1 MWLNTK
7 FLQARTPMTKKLSKL
22 TEQVYKV
29 YVTHYTDGSFYIGF
43 TQKSGKALESYFG
56 SNTIKDKLVDHKDV
70 VFTSKSKA
78 TAKLFELLLQL
89 SRMDSPKC
97 VNDMLNVRVRASHMR
112 DLPKFKL
119 TFEDNGYNNIK

>member
-1 MWLNTK
+1 
-7 FLQARTPMTKKLSKL
+7 MTKKLAKH

-119 TFEDNGYNNIK
+119 TFEDDGYNNIK

>member
-1 MWLNTK
+1 MKTK
-7 FLQARTPMTKKLSKL
+7 LQKQTKS
-22 TEQVYKV
+22 VYNV
-29 YVTHYTDGSFYIGF
+29 YITYYTDGSFYIGF
-43 TQKSGKALESYFG
+43 TSKTGKALESYFG

>member
-1 MWLNTK
+1 MNK
-7 FLQARTPMTKKLSKL
+7 GAKR

-29 YVTHYTDGSFYIGF
+29 YITHYTDTCFYIGF

-56 SNTIKDKLVDHKDV
+56 SNTIKDKLVSHKEI

-89 SRMDSPKC
+89 SIMDSPKC

-112 DLPKFKL
+112 DLPKFQL
-119 TFEDNGYNNIK
+119 NFEDTKFNIKD

>member
-1 MWLNTK
+1 
-7 FLQARTPMTKKLSKL
+7 MTKKPQKR

-29 YVTHYTDGSFYIGF
+29 YRTHYTDGSFYIGF
-43 TQKSGKALESYFG
+43 TSKDGKALESYFG
-56 SNTIKDKLVDHKDV
+56 SNTIKDKLVSHKDI

-89 SRMDSPKC
+89 STMDSPKC

-112 DLPKFKL
+112 DLPKFQLNFKD
-119 TFEDNGYNNIK
+119 TKFNVKD

>member
-1 MWLNTK
+1 
-7 FLQARTPMTKKLSKL
+7 MTKKIPKR

-43 TQKSGKALESYFG
+43 TSKSGKALESYFG
-56 SNTIKDKLVDHKDV
+56 SNTIKDKLVDHKKI

-89 SRMDSPKC
+89 SMMDTPEC
-97 VNDMLNVRVRASHMR
+97 VNDMLNVRVRVSHMR
-112 DLPKFKL
+112 DLPKFRL
-119 TFEDNGYNNIK
+119 EFNNDEFNLKKD

>member
-1 MWLNTK
+1 MK
-7 FLQARTPMTKKLSKL
+7 FLQARIPMTKKLSKK

-56 SNTIKDKLVDHKDV
+56 SNTIKDKLVDRKDI

-89 SRMDSPKC
+89 CMMHSPKC

-112 DLPKFKL
+112 DLPKFKIV
-119 TFEDNGYNNIK
+119 FENDEFNNIK